1 MNGLAQWEECHLTG
15 KQDYHQNEPLNTM
28 NSPLDEIQIG
38 QFIIIWSRLF
48 PRLANETTILS
59 VYWTAFTLLRTR
71 STFIEYSCYHSSS
84 ENIVLFEFISCIER
98 NTWHTCDRIRALLRF
113 SIFRTPFKYKYVK
126 ATKKKKSQLKI
137 ANDIIVKN
145 YNIARAHA

>member
-59 VYWTAFTLLRTR
+59 VY
-71 STFIEYSCYHSSS
+71 
-84 ENIVLFEFISCIER
+84 
-98 NTWHTCDRIRALLRF
+98 
-113 SIFRTPFKYKYVK
+113 
-126 ATKKKKSQLKI
+126 
-137 ANDIIVKN
+137 
-145 YNIARAHA
+145 